1 MKQIIRTSNAPAA
14 IGVYSQAV
22 KSGNTVYISGQ
33 IPLVAETMKLI
44 GEDFESQ
51 ANQVFIN
58 LQAVARAAG
67 GELSD
72 IVRLTIYLT
81 NLDNFTK
88 TNEIMQEYFS
98 EAYPAR
104 AVIGVAQLPKQSK
117 IEIDAIMVL
126 SD

>member
-1 MKQIIRTSNAPAA
+1 MKQIIRTVHAPAA

-22 KSGNTVYISGQ
+22 KAGNTVYISGQ
-33 IPLVAETMKLI
+33 IPLVPKDMQI
-44 GEDFESQ
+44 VGEDFESQ
-51 ANQVFIN
+51 AHQVFEN
-58 LQAVARAAG
+58 LQAVAQAAG

-81 NLDNFTK
+81 DMNNFAR
-88 TNEIMQEYFS
+88 TNEIMASYFT
-98 EAYPAR
+98 EPYPAR
-104 AVIGVAQLPKQSK
+104 AVIGVADLPRHSK

>member
-1 MKQIIRTSNAPAA
+1 MKQIIRTVKAPAA

-33 IPLVAETMKLI
+33 IPLVPESMQLI
-44 GEDFESQ
+44 SDDFEAQ
-51 ANQVFIN
+51 ANQVFKN
-58 LQAVARAAG
+58 LQAVAHAAG
-67 GELSD
+67 GELTD

-81 NLDNFTK
+81 DMTNFVK
-88 TNEIMQEYFS
+88 TNEIMANYFS
-98 EAYPAR
+98 EPYPAR
-104 AVIGVAQLPKQSK
+104 AVIGIADLPKQAK